1 MISVISCS
9 INPMRSANIRAHYT
23 TLLAGHPHEII
34 LINDAKSL
42 CEGYNRGF
50 AQSSGDI
57 IIFSH
62 DDIEILSDDFAP
74 RLLRHLSQ
82 YDVLGVAGSSRLL
95 GATWTSGGQPFV
107 HGCVLHPGWGGF
119 RFECFGA
126 PSSRVQAIDG
136 LFMAARRQVVEAI
149 PFDAVTFDN
158 FHHYDLDF
166 SYRAYLAGFKIIVP
180 WDILIFHASRGS
192 YDPVWER
199 YSERFLAKHGATL
212 PKAGQVSQGEYV
224 TLCSSIELV
233 KILHAILAASHSKA
247 LEVDEAPGGGGADPL
262 DPLWQSALLELPVA
276 FPQTAWLGHI
286 PFISMLVRLMRPGR
300 YVELGVD
307 LGTSF
312 LTACEASRRENLGT
326 HCLGIDTWQ
335 GPFLRVRCD
344 GSAAF
349 EGLSRFIAQNYTNA
363 TILRAS
369 FDEAVDQFEDG
380 SIDLLFM
387 TELHIH
393 GTLKHNFETWLPKL
407 SRRAVVLLHGTRWF
421 GEEVGNWRFFLEL
434 RQSYWSFEFS
444 DWHGLGMIVVG
455 TEPDEG
461 VRAFMEYVSRSS
473 ANAMGLRRACEAALR
488 SMPDRFMARGTS
500 KLWQPMPGM
509 EKLLMHW

>member
-82 YDVLGVAGSSRLL
+82 YDVLGVVGTSRLL
-95 GATWTSGGQPFV
+95 GHYWGSGGQPFV
-107 HGCVLHPGWGGF
+107 HGCVLHPGSGGF

-126 PSSRVQAIDG
+126 PSTSVQAIDG
-136 LFMAARRQVVEAI
+136 LFMAARRKVVEAI
-149 PFDAVTFDN
+149 PFDEVTFDN

-166 SYRAYLAGFKIIVP
+166 SYRAHLAGFKIIVP
-180 WDILIFHASRGS
+180 WDILIFHASMGS
-192 YDPVWER
+192 YDPVWAR
-199 YSERFLAKHGATL
+199 YSERFLAKHGAKL
-212 PKAGQVSQGEYV
+212 PKAAQATQSAYITNIG
-224 TLCSSIELV
+224 SIEQV
-233 KILHAILAASHSKA
+233 RILHASLAASHTKA
-247 LEVDEAPGGGGADPL
+247 LQVDEAPGGASAAPL
-262 DPLWQSALLELPVA
+262 DPLWQSALLELPVT
-276 FPQTAWLGHI
+276 FPQSKWLGHI

-300 YVELGVD
+300 YVELGID
-307 LGTSF
+307 LGASF

-326 HCLGIDTWQ
+326 HCFGIDTWQ
-335 GPFLRVRCD
+335 GPSHRIRCD
-344 GSAAF
+344 GSGAF
-349 EGLSRFIAQNYTNA
+349 EGLSQFIVQNYTNS

-369 FDEAVDQFEDG
+369 FDDAVDQFEDG
-380 SIDLLFM
+380 SIDLLVM
-387 TELHIH
+387 NEMHMY

-407 SRRAVVLLHGTRWF
+407 SCRAVVLLHGTRFF
-421 GEEVGNWRFFLEL
+421 GDEVGNWRFFVEL
-434 RQSYWSFEFS
+434 QQSYWSFEFS

-455 TEPDEG
+455 TEPDEW

-473 ANAMGLRRACEAALR
+473 ANAMGLRRACEAALL
-488 SMPDRFMARGTS
+488 SMPDRLMVNAKSNR
-500 KLWQPMPGM
+500 WRPMPGM
-509 EKLLMHW
+509 EKLLMRW